1 MKKQSLYLECAA
13 GISGDMT
20 VAALLD
26 AGADTQ
32 ALQAA
37 LDSIPLAFKTQI
49 SRVKKNGID
58 CCDFAVILQEDNH
71 DHDMEYLFGHEQG
84 SDHGESEHE
93 THHEHNNEQAHS
105 NEQAHLH
112 EHSEHSHDA
121 LHEHSHEHSG
131 HEHEHSHDHSHHHSH
146 RNMSDITKII
156 QATQMTDSARALALS
171 IFSIIAKAE
180 SKAHGIPV
188 EQVHFHEV
196 GAVDS
201 IVDVIA
207 MAVCFDSL
215 AIHNVYVPHMFE
227 GFGTIRCQHGILP
240 VPVPAVANIAQD
252 YALPLQLSSI
262 RGEFITPTGA
272 AFVAA
277 VRTSSTL
284 PKTMTIMRTGM
295 GAGKRT
301 YDVPSILRAMIIT
314 EEASDDEASD
324 DAASSDASSSDAIIK
339 IETNIDDCTGE
350 NLGFVM
356 EELFS
361 AGARDVS
368 YTPCYMKKNR
378 PAWTVNVICTE
389 STCQAMEHILF
400 TQTTTIGMCKF
411 RAERSILER
420 NVTEIQT
427 EWGAARVK
435 CVQLGDTKR
444 YYPEYESVAELAR
457 NTRMPFYDIYN
468 GIVQA
473 AHAHGASS

>member
-37 LDSIPLAFKTQI
+37 LDSIPFAFKTQI

-71 DHDMEYLFGHEQG
+71 DHDMEYLFGHEHG
-84 SDHGESEHE
+84 HGETEHE
-93 THHEHNNEQAHS
+93 KH
-105 NEQAHLH
+105 
-112 EHSEHSHDA
+112 
-121 LHEHSHEHSG
+121 HEHSHEHSG

-188 EQVHFHEV
+188 DQVHFHEV

-215 AIHNVYVPHMFE
+215 AIHNVYVPYMFE
-227 GFGTIRCQHGILP
+227 GCGTIRCQHGILP

-277 VRTSSTL
+277 VRTSSTI

-301 YDVPSILRAMIIT
+301 YDVPSILRAMIIS
-314 EEASDDEASD
+314 EEASEDE
-324 DAASSDASSSDAIIK
+324 ASSDAASSDAIIK

-400 TQTTTIGMCKF
+400 TQTTTIGMRKF

-427 EWGAARVK
+427 EWGTARVK